1 MRRGKLFFT
10 LCIVIVTTLFLY
22 GVITL
27 LLMRFQA
34 GDVYPPYSSYRSD
47 PLGTKAF
54 YEALGLLPGVETVR
68 NVKPLTNQSGLSEGT
83 ILFFGMYTR
92 DFSGMDGSTV
102 QAIEDAL
109 SEGGR
114 IVVTFVPTHAKPPSP
129 ATEEEIFD
137 PPQKDA
143 GDQHNGEE
151 KQEPYCTDYINLTER
166 WSVDTELSAETSSKA
181 RLRAPE
187 RNLPPSLV
195 WHSTLVFKPKNS
207 AWRTIYTMA
216 GKPVLI
222 ERSYGTGSI
231 VMASDS
237 FLLSNEAMKNSR
249 YPHLLAWLCGDHDRI
264 IFDETHLGIAKHPGI
279 ATLLR
284 RYGLAPF
291 FLALIVLALLA
302 IWKQSFSLVPA
313 HDEAQAMMVNPGK
326 DYVTGLTNLLRR
338 NIPSGNILK
347 ACLEEWKR
355 SFTHGKQNFS
365 DQLPRIQK
373 IIAAEQAQPKKN
385 RSAIRAY
392 RKISALVYPKESI
405 QSTSS
410 KATTGTE
417 DPISPRQGSVV
428 NTAQN
433 ARHRGSGVI
442 HRARKILRKG
452 AGK

>member
-10 LCIVIVTTLFLY
+10 FCIVITITLFLY

-27 LLMRFQA
+27 LMMRFQV

-68 NVKPLTNQSGLSEGT
+68 NVKPLTNQSGLAEST

-92 DFSGMDGSTV
+92 DFTGMDANTV
-102 QAIEDAL
+102 QAVEDAL
-109 SEGGR
+109 REGGR
-114 IVVTFVPTHAKPPSP
+114 IVVTFVPTHAKPPPP
-129 ATEEEIFD
+129 ATKEEIFE

-151 KQEPYCTDYINLTER
+151 KQEPYRTDYINLTER
-166 WSVDTELSAETSSKA
+166 WSVDTELSAETSREA
-181 RLRAPE
+181 HLRVPE
-187 RNLPPSLV
+187 RHLPPSLV
-195 WHSTLVFKPKNS
+195 WHSTLVFKPQDS
-207 AWRTIYTMA
+207 VWRTIYTMA
-216 GKPVLI
+216 GRPVLI
-222 ERSYGTGSI
+222 ERSYGKGSI
-231 VMASDS
+231 IMASDS
-237 FLLSNEAMKNSR
+237 FLLSNEAMKSTR
-249 YPHLLAWLCGDHDRI
+249 YPHLLTWLCGDHDRI

-284 RYGLAPF
+284 KYGLAPF

-313 HDEAQAMMVNPGK
+313 HDEAQGMMVNPGK

-338 NIPSGNILK
+338 NIPSSNILK

-392 RKISALVYPKESI
+392 RKISTLVYPKGSI
-405 QSTSS
+405 QSTSNKVS
-410 KATTGTE
+410 TGTK
-417 DPISPRQGSVV
+417 DPISTRQGSVV

-433 ARHRGSGVI
+433 AHHRGSGAI

>member
-1 MRRGKLFFT
+1 MRNGKLVFT
-10 LCIVIVTTLFLY
+10 LCMVIVTTLFLY

-27 LLMRFQA
+27 LLMRFQT

-54 YEALGLLPGVETVR
+54 YEGLNLLPRAEAVR
-68 NVKPLTNQSGLSEGT
+68 NVEPLTKQSGLSEGT
-83 ILFFGMYTR
+83 IFFLGMHTF
-92 DFSGMDGSTV
+92 DFSFMDANTV

-114 IVVTFVPTHAKPPSP
+114 IVVTFVPTHAKPSSP
-129 ATEEEIFD
+129 ATEEEIFE

-143 GDQHNGEE
+143 GEQHNGEE
-151 KQEPYCTDYINLTER
+151 KQEPYCTEYINLTER
-166 WSVDTELSAETSSKA
+166 WSVGTELSAETSSKA
-181 RLRAPE
+181 HLRAPE

-195 WHSTLVFKPKNS
+195 WHSTLVFKPKDS
-207 AWRTIYTMA
+207 DWRTIYTMA
-216 GKPVLI
+216 GRPVLI

-237 FLLSNEAMKNSR
+237 FLLSNEAMKSTR
-249 YPHLLAWLCGDHDRI
+249 YPHLLAWLCDDHDRI
-264 IFDETHLGIAKHPGI
+264 IFDETHLGIVKHPGI

-284 RYGLAPF
+284 RYGLVPF

-302 IWKQSFSLVPA
+302 IWKQSFSLVPT

-338 NIPSGNILK
+338 NIQSGNILK

-392 RKISALVYPKESI
+392 RKISTLVYPKRSI

-410 KATTGTE
+410 RTITGTE
-417 DPISPRQGSVV
+417 DQISPRQESVV

-433 ARHRGSGVI
+433 ARHRGSGAI